1 MKKLIGLFLLL
12 IFCIGCEKEGEEGEE
27 PDTPIPEQPHDYA
40 EFWGYH
46 VKDTT
51 GLQTETLKTIH
62 SNDTTWL
69 FAMKNKKPWFGMFNE
84 NTKEQLDEWLGTASY
99 SLNNQA
105 SIPFKPFKISDGF
118 IFS

>member
-84 NTKEQLDEWLGTASY
+84 NTNKSRKTKSDHREKRKASF
-99 SLNNQA
+99 A
-105 SIPFKPFKISDGF
+105 SKTKSASKIPIV
-118 IFS
+118 ILV